1 MSKILQVSH
10 FRLGF
15 SSGTNNNEIKH
26 FHKVLLGILDSDCE
40 NTNETW

>member
-10 FRLGF
+10 FNLGF
-15 SSGTNNNEIKH
+15 SLGKNNNEIKH

-40 NTNETW
+40 KTDET